1 VGRLA
6 AGQEV
11 PIVGRNGSG
20 DWWQIDYAGA
30 KQAWVAGTVIRV
42 LGAIDTVEV
51 AQNIPPV
58 PTAAP
63 KPTAAPQPTAAP
75 AAQAPAAPAGVDYK
89 IVETRM
95 LNINE
100 NGGCMGKHNFYV
112 QVVDA
117 AGAPVN
123 GAVIGRV
130 WAPQE
135 TVITGQK
142 DCFWNIGVMNEGCAH
157 FDIYNASD
165 NGLVVAD
172 PALGP
177 VKSQVSRTL
186 TTKDADQ
193 SVDDLMA
200 AGYCTEGRENCE
212 WRKNPGDRPPQLCGG
227 HYSWFVKFQRTR

>member
-1 VGRLA
+1 MADRVR
-6 AGQEV
+6 
-11 PIVGRNGSG
+11 
-20 DWWQIDYAGA
+20 GA

-42 LGAIDTVEV
+42 LGAIDTVAV

-75 AAQAPAAPAGVDYK
+75 VAAQAPAGVDYK

-117 AGAPVN
+117 GGAPVN

-135 TVITGQK
+135 TAIAGQK

-165 NGLVVAD
+165 NVLVLAD
-172 PALGP
+172 PTLRARQEPG
-177 VKSQVSRTL
+177 VSYV
-186 TTKDADQ
+186 DDQ
-193 SVDDLMA
+193 GHRSVDRRPDGIRLLH
-200 AGYCTEGRENCE
+200 GRPRELRVAQE
-212 WRKNPGDRPPQLCGG
+212 PGGPSAPAVRRALLLVCKVPAHSLA
-227 HYSWFVKFQRTR
+227 QRRIRCACP